1 MRRALLLHNAL
12 AGRHKPPGLVTSVV
26 AALGTGGY
34 EVEPAAVRTSDD
46 AVQVVRSA
54 ADAGVDAVFALGGD
68 GTVRDAATGLVGRE
82 TCLGILPAGT
92 TNVVARALGLPLG
105 AVAAARALCDAPPVL
120 MDVGLC
126 GERPFLM
133 QATAGFDAAVLAVVD
148 RRLKARLGRF
158 GIALQGLGLWWRY
171 EFPLLEL
178 RIDGQPR
185 QATQIAV
192 ANIAEYGGSFRL
204 VPKGMWD
211 DHQLDV
217 VLFHGR
223 GRRAMLSFYVDIV
236 RGVHAQRPDVE
247 ILPATNVDLLGP
259 MGSAVQIDGDV
270 VSEPLPLSVRLAR
283 ARLRVLQPET

>member
-1 MRRALLLHNAL
+1 MKKLLVMTGVLLAL
-12 AGRHKPPGLVTSVV
+12 AAPMAGAAGLNLNWNDCT
-26 AALGTGGY
+26 
-34 EVEPAAVRTSDD
+34 
-46 AVQVVRSA
+46 
-54 ADAGVDAVFALGGD
+54 LGGGVANLND
-68 GTVRDAATGLVGRE
+68 ACTAQFGTPYTLICSTD
-82 TCLGILPAGT
+82 PP
-92 TNVVARALGLPLG
+92 NMPNF
-105 AVAAARALCDAPPVL
+105 VAAA
-120 MDVGLC
+120 
-126 GERPFLM
+126 
-133 QATAGFDAAVLAVVD
+133 
-148 RRLKARLGRF
+148 
-158 GIALQGLGLWWRY
+158 GIVSLQVQPDLGLWWRY